1 VEVKPEMIDCY
12 LAEFSITY
20 KPTKHVP
27 ETIGNLMDVYN
38 GSQYINVE
46 VKPKMIVM

>member
-1 VEVKPEMIDCY
+1 MEVKPEMIDCY

-27 ETIGNLMDVYN
+27 EMIGNFMGMYN
-38 GSQYINVE
+38 GRQYINVE
-46 VKPKMIVM
+46 MKPKMIVM